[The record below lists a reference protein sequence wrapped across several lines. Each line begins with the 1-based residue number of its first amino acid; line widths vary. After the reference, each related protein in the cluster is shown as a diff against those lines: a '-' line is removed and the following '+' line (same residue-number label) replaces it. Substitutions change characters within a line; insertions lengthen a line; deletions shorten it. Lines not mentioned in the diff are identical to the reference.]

1 MVDTLFSHISS
12 YSKTRQFK
20 VSLSFLQI
28 YLENI
33 SDLLRA
39 SSASAPGPGES
50 LAIRADPRDGI
61 FVEGLTSVTVRNRA
75 ELLALVRHGAKM
87 RATSSTIVVRLR
99 MISES

>member
-1 MVDTLFSHISS
+1 MPRVVDALFKHIASNA
-12 YSKTRQFK
+12 KNRQFK

-28 YLENI
+28 YLESV

-39 SSASAPGPGES
+39 SSASAPGKGDS
-50 LAIRADPRDGI
+50 LQIRDDPRDGI

-87 RATSSTIVVRLR
+87 RATSPTIVV
-99 MISES
+99 S